1 MGKRLPILTQPFLIG
16 VRVLI
21 LHEEDF
27 VLSVR
32 IAQGSNQVNG
42 VFKCS
47 PVGKQLLNKLI
58 PRFCTDD
65 RLEHLSECRRHFG
78 EDIVDHGSQS

>member
-1 MGKRLPILTQPFLIG
+1 M
-16 VRVLI
+16 
-21 LHEEDF
+21 
-27 VLSVR
+27 LSVR

-78 EDIVDHGSQS
+78 EDIVDHGSQSRHHAGHSFPSVVQVANI